1 MVSTWMMPL
10 DPELIAMAG
19 DDPRLATWEWISATD
34 QLRWTSA
41 EIYSRPAEEINNTA
55 SWMALVHPDD
65 RDRLGRV
72 VEQTVKAGSGFREP
86 FRVLGKHG
94 ETLWILGHARVFR
107 DPDGSVRLLG
117 LNIDVTDWVDALADS
132 ETRFSA
138 TFEQAAV
145 GIAHVGL
152 DGTWLNVNRRCLE
165 IVGYPKEEL
174 LKLTFADIT
183 HPDDLATDWSLV
195 HELLNGE
202 RQTYSMEKRYFAK
215 DRRQV
220 WVNLTVSL
228 VRKKDGTPN
237 YFISVIEDIT
247 ARKQIEAERDGLIE
261 ALERR
266 VRERTADL
274 EKLSLTDPLTGIANR
289 RCLDDRLE
297 IEWKRAVRTRQPL
310 SVLLIDVDHFKN
322 LNDSFGHATAD
333 RALVLIA
340 SGLGHLARRSSDLA
354 ARYGGD
360 EFVLVLPD
368 TGVEGAEIVARQVQE
383 MVHTI
388 DLRTLESAVTPR
400 ITVSQGV
407 ATAWPE
413 SGGTCW
419 SMLSNADRALYRAKH
434 SGRDQFMV
442 HGGEIEGQAGPIS
455 TPLRPIQ

>member
-1 MVSTWMMPL
+1 MVGTWMMPF
-10 DPELIAMAG
+10 DPELIAMAS

-34 QLRWTSA
+34 QLRWTSV
-41 EIYSRPAEEINNTA
+41 EIYSRPAEEVNNTA
-55 SWMALVHPDD
+55 SWMTLVHPDD
-65 RDRLGRV
+65 RERLGKA
-72 VEQTVKAGSGFREP
+72 VEHAVEAGNGFREP
-86 FRVLGKHG
+86 FRVIGAHG
-94 ETLWILGHARVFR
+94 ETLWILGHARVIR
-107 DPDGSVRLLG
+107 DPDGAVRLLG

-132 ETRFSA
+132 EARFSA

-165 IVGYPKEEL
+165 IVGYRKEEL

-195 HELLNGE
+195 HELLRGE

-215 DRRQV
+215 DQRQV

-228 VRKKDGTPN
+228 VRKKDGTPD

-261 ALERR
+261 ALEQR

-310 SVLLIDVDHFKN
+310 SVLLIDVDHFKS
-322 LNDSFGHATAD
+322 LNDGFGHATAD
-333 RALVLIA
+333 RALISIA
-340 SGLGHLARRSSDLA
+340 SGLNHLARRSSDLA

-368 TGVEGAEIVARQVQE
+368 TGLEGAEIVARQFQE
-383 MVHTI
+383 MVRAI
-388 DLRTLESAVTPR
+388 DLRTPESPVAPA

-407 ATAWPE
+407 ATAWPGT
-413 SGGTCW
+413 GGTCW
-419 SMLSNADRALYRAKH
+419 SMLSDADRALYRAKH
-434 SGRDQFMV
+434 SGRDQFAV
-442 HGGEIEGQAGPIS
+442 HGRAIEGQAAPSSNSI
-455 TPLRPIQ
+455 TPIQ